1 MPQLDITTF
10 SPQIIWLV
18 ITFAIL
24 YVLMAKIALPRV
36 ASVLEE
42 RQARIDDNLDAAQN
56 LRNESNADAEA
67 YEKSLAEAREQ
78 ARAAIHEA
86 TQELSDESSRRHE
99 ELGNRLSG
107 EIKSAEE
114 TIKAA
119 KDAALDGIQD
129 AAKSVAADA
138 IQHLIGIQPG
148 DDDVA
153 AAVSTAMKDNG

>member
-18 ITFAIL
+18 ITFVIL
-24 YVLMAKIALPRV
+24 YALMAKIALPRV
-36 ASVLEE
+36 GSVLEE

-78 ARAAIHEA
+78 ARAAIYEA
-86 TQELSDESSRRHE
+86 TQEMSDESSRRHE

-107 EIKSAEE
+107 EIKTAEE

-119 KDAALDGIQD
+119 KDAALLVPAGK
-129 AAKSVAADA
+129 ALRSAE
-138 IQHLIGIQPG
+138 
-148 DDDVA
+148 
-153 AAVSTAMKDNG
+153 